1 MCESQRSNIKQ
12 LYIAW
17 TRYIRRPTSM
27 EKYFRYNL
35 VFIPPVFEARLL
47 RPINYLVNA
56 GKSFWHCMRLRPEI
70 IWVQLAPTILLYVVF
85 LYKILLNP
93 RVRIIADCHNSMFS
107 PRWLRFPWALRL
119 LNACDL
125 VLVHNDVVM
134 STALKLNISP
144 QRLHRLETRPA
155 QIDCRSIENSSQVSP
170 HQNPWVLYPCSFDRD
185 EPVSSVLAAAKLIP
199 SITVVIS
206 GDVSRASGIHN
217 LEHLPP
223 NVRLVGFVSRS
234 EYDRLLCMADIV
246 MGLTIRDD
254 IQLSVANEAVGAGKP
269 MVISDTKLLR
279 EIFYRGA
286 IYVNPTDP
294 DAIADSCQLALL
306 KSGMLKAEVEQLCA
320 ERTRRWLGQAEEI
333 DARINAYIKNCNGA
347 PHGK

>member
-1 MCESQRSNIKQ
+1 MHESEHNNIKQ

-27 EKYFRYNL
+27 EKHFRYRL
-35 VFIPPVFEARLL
+35 VFIPPVFKTRLL

-56 GKSFWHCMRLRPEI
+56 GKSFRHCMRLRPEI
-70 IWVQLAPTILLYVVF
+70 IWIQLAPTVLLYVAF
-85 LYKILLNP
+85 LYKKLLNP
-93 RVRIIADCHNSMFS
+93 RARIIADCHNSMFS
-107 PRWLRFPWALRL
+107 PHWLRFPWALRL

-134 STALKLNISP
+134 NTALNLNIAP

-155 QIDCRSIENSSQVSP
+155 QLDCRLMENLNQACPYQS
-170 HQNPWVLYPCSFDRD
+170 PWVLYPCSFDRD
-185 EPVSSVLAAAKLIP
+185 EPVASVLASAKLMP

-217 LEHLPP
+217 LDHLPP
-223 NVRLVGFVSRS
+223 NVRLIGFVSRG
-234 EYDRLLCMADIV
+234 EFDRLLCTADIV

-279 EIFYRGA
+279 EMFYKGA
-286 IYVNPTDP
+286 VYVSPNDPT
-294 DAIADSCQLALL
+294 AIADGCQLALQ
-306 KSGMLKAEVEQLCA
+306 KRGMLKDEVEQLRT
-320 ERTRRWLGQAEEI
+320 ERIHRWLGQAEQI
-333 DARINAYIKNCNGA
+333 DKRINAYITDCA
-347 PHGK
+347 DTPHEQ